1 MSISMIRNDQQVL
14 QGTREP
20 MNQDWYRLIRDIVR
34 AVNQTTVP
42 VGGVVWCN
50 LTAQNIADYFD
61 SDGRGLAVTPYDG
74 WHICNGNNS
83 TPSMSAKFLRSSVT
97 AAGGTG
103 GSDSSA
109 HTHAIDHDHG
119 SFTSGAGSGHTHG
132 LGLSSDTSYTGNS
145 KTSLDGGTTVNI
157 TGDAASSTAKLYLNV
172 NNAGADW
179 TNNYKSVVSTESAH
193 THAADVPELTG
204 ASGAASASDNK
215 PAYFELVPLIR
226 VGGA

>member
-1 MSISMIRNDQQVL
+1 MTIAMIRNDQQVL
-14 QGTREP
+14 QNTREP
-20 MNQDWYRLIRDIVR
+20 MDQSWYRLIRDIVR

-61 SDGRGLAVTPYDG
+61 IDGRGLAVTPYDG

-109 HTHAIDHDHG
+109 HTHDMSHIHTSFETDAPSATAEVAAGVG
-119 SFTSGAGSGHTHG
+119 STVASSDHTH
-132 LGLSSDTSYTGNS
+132 
-145 KTSLDGGTTVNI
+145 
-157 TGDAASSTAKLYLNV
+157 
-172 NNAGADW
+172 
-179 TNNYKSVVSTESAH
+179 SAQAPIFEDN
-193 THAADVPELTG
+193 T
-204 ASGAASASDNK
+204 GAASVTDNK

>member
-1 MSISMIRNDQQVL
+1 MTIAMIRNDQQVL
-14 QGTREP
+14 QSAREP

-42 VGGVVWCN
+42 IGGVVWCN

-61 SDGRGLAVTPYDG
+61 ADGRGLASKPYDG

-109 HTHAIDHDHG
+109 HTHAIDHDHPSANTG
-119 SFTSGAGSGHTHG
+119 SPSFTVEVQAGV
-132 LGLSSDTSYTGNS
+132 
-145 KTSLDGGTTVNI
+145 GTTV
-157 TGDAASSTAKLYLNV
+157 ASDGHLHAFDVASI
-172 NNAGADW
+172 AG
-179 TNNYKSVVSTESAH
+179 S
-193 THAADVPELTG
+193 
-204 ASGAASASDNK
+204 SGAASASDNK